1 MTLYIKQNELELSK
15 GLIKVDPILA
25 QLLSPDQYFSQHE
38 AYKSVLLKNI
48 PQQVKQ
54 CYQVI
59 PLDEEKVIKT
69 NDKVFYGCVPQ
80 VKIQA
85 KR

>member
-48 PQQVKQ
+48 PQHVKN

-59 PLDEEKVIKT
+59 PLDEEIKT